1 MVPPFLLI
9 VGGGPRQHIFIC
21 SFIAALL
28 SRTYYCFPPF
38 APRRSNCLGNNL
50 ISTNRWWN
58 CRFVLAWLA
67 RYITGLDDVVLGAED
82 LRYAAKEIG
91 RIGGVIDVEDVLDSI
106 FRDFCIGK

>member
-1 MVPPFLLI
+1 M
-9 VGGGPRQHIFIC
+9 
-21 SFIAALL
+21 
-28 SRTYYCFPPF
+28 
-38 APRRSNCLGNNL
+38 
-50 ISTNRWWN
+50 
-58 CRFVLAWLA
+58 LAWLA